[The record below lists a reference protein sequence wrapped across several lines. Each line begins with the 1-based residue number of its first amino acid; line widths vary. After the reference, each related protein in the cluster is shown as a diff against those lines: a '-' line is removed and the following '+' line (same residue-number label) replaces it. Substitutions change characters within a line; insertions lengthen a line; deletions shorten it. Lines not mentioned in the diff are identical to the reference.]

1 MSLISDIRIQP
12 FADYLRFEK
21 RYSVHTLSA
30 YTEDLFQFFDYL
42 LHTYELSDPSEVVPM
57 HVRSW
62 LVSLTANGI
71 KPRSVNRKISSL
83 RAFYLHGRRTG
94 RFVLN
99 PLTDIRVLKVSKRL
113 PTYLEESQT
122 EKLLAESAC
131 EPGSQEDMER
141 LMVMMLYL
149 TGLRISELLS
159 VRVNQVFRGE
169 RTIRIVGKGNKERV
183 VLLPEG
189 LSRRIS
195 DFLSAR
201 AGELTGAS
209 SGFLFE
215 QLTGRPLSP
224 RQAYGMV
231 RRQISQVS
239 TADRRGPHVLRH
251 TFATH
256 LANHGADLSAI
267 KDLLGHASLA
277 STQVYTHN
285 SIARLQE
292 AHRKAHPRG

>member
-1 MSLISDIRIQP
+1 MISDTRIQP

-42 LHTYELSDPSEVVPM
+42 QQTYDLSEPAEVAPM
-57 HVRSW
+57 HIRSW
-62 LVSLTANGI
+62 LVSLTGNGM

-83 RAFYLHGRRTG
+83 KAFYLHGRRTG
-94 RFVLN
+94 RFVRN
-99 PLTDIRVLKVSKRL
+99 PATDIRVLKVPKRL

-122 EKLLAESAC
+122 EVLLSASECES
-131 EPGSQEDMER
+131 GSQEDMER

-159 VRVNQVFRGE
+159 VRVDQVIHGE
-169 RTIRIVGKGNKERV
+169 RSIRILGKGNKERV

-195 DFLSAR
+195 DFLAAR
-201 AGELTGAS
+201 SRDTGLER

-215 QLTGRPLSP
+215 QSSGRAMSP
-224 RQAYGMV
+224 RQAYDMV
-231 RRQISQVS
+231 RRQISLVS

>member
-1 MSLISDIRIQP
+1 MITDPRIQS
-12 FADYLRFEK
+12 FADHLRFEK
-21 RYSVHTLSA
+21 RYSDHTLRA
-30 YTEDLFQFFDYL
+30 YTDDLLQFFSWL
-42 LHTYELSDPSEVVPM
+42 EATYALTDPVEVAPI

-62 LVSLTANGI
+62 MVSLTGAGL

-83 RAFYLHGRRTG
+83 KAFYLHGRRTG
-94 RFVLN
+94 RFQDN
-99 PLTDIRVLKVSKRL
+99 PVSGLRAMKVPRRL
-113 PTYLEESQT
+113 PVYLEEGQT
-122 EKLLAESAC
+122 EVLLGESPC
-131 EPGSQEDMER
+131 EAGSMEDMER

-159 VRVNQVFRGE
+159 VTVLQVSDGRSNL
-169 RTIRIVGKGNKERV
+169 RILGKGNKERV
-183 VLLPEG
+183 VPLPEG
-189 LSRRIS
+189 LRMRIRDFMEARR
-195 DFLSAR
+195 R
-201 AGELTGAS
+201 NRGGEGT
-209 SGFLFE
+209 GFLFE
-215 QLTGRPLSP
+215 NGAGRRLHP

-231 RRQISQVS
+231 RRQLSRVS

-256 LANHGADLSAI
+256 LANRGADLSAI

-292 AHRKAHPRG
+292 AHRRAHPRG

>member
-1 MSLISDIRIQP
+1 MSLNIDERIQS
-12 FADYLRFEK
+12 FADHLRFEK
-21 RYSVHTLSA
+21 RYSPNTLLA
-30 YTEDLFQFFDYL
+30 YTEDLSQFFGYL
-42 LHTYELSDPSEVVPM
+42 QHTYDLSDPAEVAPM

-62 LVSLTANGI
+62 LVSLTGQGM

-83 RAFYLHGRRTG
+83 KAFYLHGRRMG
-94 RFVLN
+94 RFFRN
-99 PLTDIRVLKVSKRL
+99 PMADIRVLKVPKRL
-113 PTYLEESQT
+113 PVYLEEAQT
-122 EKLLAESAC
+122 EALLRGHEYES
-131 EPGSQEDMER
+131 GSPEDMEQ

-149 TGLRISELLS
+149 TGMRISELLS
-159 VRVNQVFRGE
+159 VRVEQVAGGE
-169 RTIRIVGKGNKERV
+169 RSIRILGKGNKERL

-195 DFLSAR
+195 DFLVAR
-201 AGELTGAS
+201 SRNPEKRRQV
-209 SGFLFE
+209 FLFE
-215 QLTGRPLSP
+215 QNNGRPLNQ
-224 RQAYGMV
+224 RQAYAMV

-256 LANHGADLSAI
+256 LVNRGADLSAI